1 MLWEKLTTCADDI
14 HHASMLKDANEAGA
28 PAPAPL
34 NGTFHGE
41 PEGEGWIDRNRRRK
55 SQERP
60 SVSRSSTGSQEAR
73 VPSPRRSI
81 DLDSSTVTGS
91 TAPSQPASPGTTT
104 PSRRDKEARSSS
116 HPDVKRVRGAS
127 SVSMNPSPP
136 RTVTAKDTLTVS
148 ARGSSSLHSRAVFP
162 SSNTEPLKHNKT
174 ENGGSK
180 TPTKSPGSASL
191 SLPPENTVPETNS
204 SRVTVSSLLD
214 RLTSLHDV
222 QQKERKSDWDDF
234 LRHRRTKLNSKSKSR
249 ARGTGSVSGRE
260 NMASG
265 GPGFIGV
272 SEMGRGE
279 EWKSFLRLV
288 RGGIPLSYRSDI
300 WAGKLHWWF

>member
-1 MLWEKLTTCADDI
+1 
-14 HHASMLKDANEAGA
+14 MLKDANEAGA

-34 NGTFHGE
+34 NGTFHTE
-41 PEGEGWIDRNRRRK
+41 TEGEGWIDRHRRK

-60 SVSRSSTGSQEAR
+60 SVSRSSTGSHEAQ

-81 DLDSSTVTGS
+81 DLDPGNFGV
-91 TAPSQPASPGTTT
+91 PQPASPGSTT
-104 PSRRDKEARSSS
+104 PRRDNDRSSS

-162 SSNTEPLKHNKT
+162 STEPNFT
-174 ENGGSK
+174 EGSK

-191 SLPPENTVPETNS
+191 TLPPEGALPETNS

-222 QQKERKSDWDDF
+222 QQKERKSEWDDF
-234 LRHRRTKLNSKSKSR
+234 LRHRRSKLNSKSKS
-249 ARGTGSVSGRE
+249 GKSKSRE
-260 NMASG
+260 DMANG
-265 GPGFIGV
+265 GPGSIGV

-279 EWKSFLRLV
+279 EWKSFMRLV

-300 WAGKLHWWF
+300 WAGKPHNSLTLA